1 MNPTPSPCNTSHS
14 VPPKPEHSPQ
24 QHLRLS
30 TRGCWGGNW
39 HWDFFW
45 VPLMLSPTAEPCAM
59 RVSKRGTG
67 GILVSPREY
76 HTLPLPLQCQPC
88 LHKHPGNNR
97 NTWEVSKTVRP
108 HEPQPD
114 FLRMSLIFF
123 FFCLPQAAAPAAQ
136 LDVPSVHRAASARG
150 PPPPSAAAANRGP
163 LAAHLGVMHIWGD
176 QRRITL
182 LCMLAVFFLYMC
194 SDFFS
199 VCHFDM

>member
-1 MNPTPSPCNTSHS
+1 MLGRKLALGFLLGAPDAITHSRAVCHEGFKERDWGNPGEPPG
-14 VPPKPEHSPQ
+14 VPHSPPASPVPALPAQ
-24 QHLRLS
+24 TPWEQHEYM
-30 TRGCWGGNW
+30 GG
-39 HWDFFW
+39 
-45 VPLMLSPTAEPCAM
+45 
-59 RVSKRGTG
+59 
-67 GILVSPREY
+67 
-76 HTLPLPLQCQPC
+76 LQ
-88 LHKHPGNNR
+88 NSE
-97 NTWEVSKTVRP
+97 TS
-108 HEPQPD
+108 EPQPD

-150 PPPPSAAAANRGP
+150 PPPPNAAAANRGP

-182 LCMLAVFFLYMC
+182 LCMLVVFFFLYMC